1 MSTSIRLHRLIRLQM
16 GVISMN
22 KTVEITR
29 NVNGEQRREKAL
41 LEWQDGDDPKYQLH
55 KLALAVA
62 ASPEGQKQFR
72 GTGLSCS
79 EFLSRATNELLA
91 DGNMSIKWLDRDAV
105 NLDDQMLVSRY
116 ELESYL
122 ELMGSINRHMRRT
135 CEVSVQYVRRLA
147 RLHAEGHPLVS
158 SWDDVRMHD
167 RSLSWAW
174 QFVQSEADELYPGRF
189 FEKRLAEA
197 VHRAGMSPQNGNDEQ
212 DTPQNADATDEQNI
226 PQAG

>member
-1 MSTSIRLHRLIRLQM
+1 
-16 GVISMN
+16 MN
-22 KTVEITR
+22 QTVEITR

-41 LEWQDGDDPKYQLH
+41 LEWQDGDDPKYMLH

-62 ASPEGQKQFR
+62 SSPEGQKQFR

-122 ELMGSINRHMRRT
+122 ELMGSINRCMRRT

-147 RLHAEGHPLVS
+147 RLHTEGHPLVS
-158 SWDDVRMHD
+158 TWDDTRMHD
-167 RSLSWAW
+167 RALSWAW

-197 VHRAGMSPQNGNDEQ
+197 MHRAYIFSEGNMNYE
-212 DTPQNADATDEQNI
+212 QNASQDAPENAPENATDEQTTS
-226 PQAG
+226 QT